1 VLDCKLHLDGTT
13 NVIHV
18 TVKPQEIM
26 DEEEAAGKG
35 GKHSFS
41 RDRDGADRTPGCR
54 CVIL

>member
-1 VLDCKLHLDGTT
+1 MLDCKLHLDGTT